1 MKQVL
6 IVDDNKDIVDIIEDE
21 FSEKK
26 VKVIKA
32 NNGKDAFDIIR
43 NNSIDFVIS
52 DIRMPDG
59 DGVELL
65 NNINSLKEHKP
76 KLIFMTGF
84 AEISK
89 DEAMKRGCYAFLKK
103 PLDWEELSDLVDKLL
118 REK

>member
-6 IVDDNKDIVDIIEDE
+6 IVDDNKDIVD
-21 FSEKK
+21 
-26 VKVIKA
+26 VIKEELFEKNLVIITS
-32 NNGKDAFDIIR
+32 NNGKDAFEIIK

-65 NNINSLKEHKP
+65 RNINSLKDKKP
-76 KLIFMTGF
+76 KIILMTGF

-89 DEAMKRGCYAFLKK
+89 EEALKNGCYAFLKK
-103 PLDWEELSDLVDKLL
+103 PLDWEELSNLADKLL
-118 REK
+118 KE